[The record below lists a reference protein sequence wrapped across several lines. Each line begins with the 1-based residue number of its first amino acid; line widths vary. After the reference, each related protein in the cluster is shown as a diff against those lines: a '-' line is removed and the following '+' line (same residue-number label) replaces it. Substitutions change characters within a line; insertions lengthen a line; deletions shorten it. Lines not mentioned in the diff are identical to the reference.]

1 MSDKATFH
9 LKYDGPAL
17 ENNEMEVRE
26 LAPSLV
32 AIADL
37 LEESNSIL
45 NGGSAKVSVNVRGS
59 FKDGSFGI
67 DLTLIQDVYQQVIE
81 FFNSEG
87 IVAAAALLQL
97 LGLDARTVIK
107 NGLIPLIKRI
117 RNRKILRIKKKESTD
132 RVTIIVEDNNG
143 DFEEIETNRNVLR
156 LLKSHKVRKAIEEI
170 VTCPLDRDGVDT
182 FAVTDEAGE
191 KSLEVKKTERA
202 YFRAPE
208 PEDEFLGETVTE
220 AYLQIVSL
228 SFKKDN
234 KWRFSRGES
243 VFYATIEDEDF
254 LARVHRNE
262 IRFSKDDIL
271 KVRLRIIETLTE
283 KGIDTE
289 HYVEEVMEHR
299 SAARQLKLPMEEEN
313 SDGG

>member
-9 LKYDGPAL
+9 IKYDGLAL
-17 ENNEMEVRE
+17 ENNEMEVRD

-67 DLTLIQDVYQQVIE
+67 DLTLIQDVYQQVID

-87 IVAAAALLQL
+87 IIAATALLQL
-97 LGLDARTVIK
+97 LGLDGIAVIK

-117 RNRKILRIKKKESTD
+117 RNRKILKIKKKEGVD
-132 RVTIIVEDNNG
+132 RVTIIVEDYNG
-143 DFEEIETNRNVLR
+143 AFEEIETNRNVLQ
-156 LLKSHKVRKAIEEI
+156 LLKSHKIRKAIEEV

-182 FAVTDEAGE
+182 FAITDEIGK
-191 KSLEVKKTERA
+191 KSIEVKKPERY
-202 YFRAPE
+202 YFKAPE

-228 SFKKDN
+228 SFKKN
-234 KWRFSRGES
+234 NMWRFSRGES
-243 VFYATIEDEDF
+243 VFYATIEDEIF
-254 LARVHRNE
+254 LAGVHRNE

-283 KGIDTE
+283 KGIDTD
-289 HYVEEVMEHR
+289 HYVEEVLEYR
-299 SAARQLKLPMEEEN
+299 SAARQLKLPMEEN
-313 SDGG
+313 NDGD